1 MYPKSN
7 RIPFRRA
14 AAVGIL
20 AAAGAMAQTA
30 TPIRWAFIGN
40 SITQG
45 PGDQAY
51 PVETGK
57 LLGPGYMIQNDG
69 VSGRTLLKAGDYPIW
84 KEAKFDSVFK
94 FKPNIITIKLGTNDS
109 KPINWD
115 THKGE
120 FERDL
125 LAMIDT
131 LGTISSKPRIWL
143 IIPVPAFSDGSGSG
157 GIRGSVIKNEIIP
170 IIKKVAADRGLPT
183 IDLYTPMLTH
193 QAFFADNVHPSN
205 EGHDTLAA
213 IIYRTYLAKST
224 RIACIGNSITE
235 YAFGTAGTYA
245 KDAYPIKLGELF
257 GTSHYAVNKGKSG
270 AYMQKASAF
279 PYWNTG
285 LLKQTIDF
293 KPNIVTIKLGTNDS
307 RAQAWN
313 TDKFI
318 ADYKSFIDSLNTLNP
333 KPKIWMCTPIPS
345 WKRNGE
351 WPFQGISDDIITQ
364 QTIPAL
370 AKIAKDKGLDTID
383 LHSAMLKY
391 ESMVPDGVHPTA
403 AGQDTIAHLIYR
415 AMTKPTVALRPVA
428 ETAMAWPEIAL
439 HHASLSI
446 AWPDAREGMARLF
459 TLDGKEVAS
468 LSLRGGTPALLP
480 LSGLPSGRYLV
491 AVEANG
497 SSARAVKPISF

>member
-1 MYPKSN
+1 MISQTF

-14 AAVGIL
+14 AALGIL

-30 TPIRWAFIGN
+30 APVRWAFIGN

-57 LLGPGYMIQNDG
+57 LLGPGYQIQNDG

-84 KEAKFDSVFK
+84 KEAKFADVFK
-94 FKPNIITIKLGTNDS
+94 FKPDIISIKLGTNDS

-143 IIPVPAFSDGSGSG
+143 IIPVPAFSDGAGSG

-193 QAFFADNVHPSN
+193 QAFFPDNVHPNN
-205 EGHDTLAA
+205 EGHDSIAA

-235 YAFGTAGTYA
+235 YAQGDEA
-245 KDAYPIKLGELF
+245 KNAYTIKLGELF
-257 GTSHYAVNKGKSG
+257 GASHYAVNKGRSG
-270 AYMQKASAF
+270 AYMQKVSPS

-285 LLKQTIDF
+285 LLKQVMDF
-293 KPNIVTIKLGTNDS
+293 KPNVVTIKLGTNDS
-307 RAQAWN
+307 RADYWHS
-313 TDKFI
+313 DKFI
-318 ADYKSFIDSLNTLNP
+318 ADYKAMIDTLNTLNP
-333 KPKIWMCTPIPS
+333 KPKIWMCTPVPA
-345 WKRNGE
+345 WQRNGV
-351 WPFQGISDDIITQ
+351 WPFNGISNDIIKS
-364 QTIPAL
+364 QTIPAITQ
-370 AKIAKDKGLDTID
+370 IAKDKGLEIID
-383 LHSAMLKY
+383 LYNPMLSQ
-391 ESMVPDGVHPTA
+391 EALVPDGVHPNA
-403 AGQDTIAHLIYR
+403 AGQDTIARLIYR
-415 AMTKPTVALRPVA
+415 AMNKPTVAVRPIADAV
-428 ETAMAWPEIAL
+428 MAWPEIAL
-439 HHASLSI
+439 RHGSLSI
-446 AWPDAREGMARLF
+446 AWPDAREGTARLF

-468 LSLRGGTPALLP
+468 LALRGGTPALMT

-497 SSARAVKPISF
+497 IAARVVKPISF